1 MITDQTTSTASG
13 INTKKLNI
21 GQMRSKGADINLGF
35 VPIKTADFRWDVNVG
50 YSFNESR
57 VLKVTDD
64 AKEVNLQS
72 GTSWGFLHKKE
83 RFSH

>member
-1 MITDQTTSTASG
+1 
-13 INTKKLNI
+13 
-21 GQMRSKGADINLGF
+21 MRSKGADINLGF

-72 GTSWGFLHKKE
+72 GTSWDFCTRRSAFPINKDFNDGKG
-83 RFSH
+83 